1 MNNFFIL
8 LFLNLF
14 KNHEI
19 IDKFKHLSYYFNFL
33 PSILVSFSAMI
44 SQSDM
49 MNIFEIGNFL
59 LLGQNSTIV
68 FLQHQNKK

>member
-1 MNNFFIL
+1 MADLHAINDAINKRAGRKL
-8 LFLNLF
+8 
-14 KNHEI
+14 
-19 IDKFKHLSYYFNFL
+19 L

-49 MNIFEIGNFL
+49 MNIFEIGKFL